1 MKENQEKL
9 KTSILDGAI
18 ELFIEKGIDKVTT
31 RDLTERLGL
40 SRSHIYH
47 YFQGWEQLSLEA
59 MTYYLKK
66 DLADAAEKI
75 ALLPPEEKLEEF
87 ITGYLPRG
95 ADTVW
100 QLYGSLW
107 QLAVHSKV
115 WSELAELMSDRWEK
129 LLEEIILNGIAAGVF
144 TIKNPVCL
152 TRQLGA
158 MLNGYSDQLLV
169 TSSAE
174 YRKQVKDDINAFIRH
189 AMH

>member
-1 MKENQEKL
+1 MKESQEKL
-9 KTSILDGAI
+9 KTRILDGAI

-47 YFQGWEQLSLEA
+47 YFHGWEQLSVEA

-66 DLADAAEKI
+66 DLDDVAEKI
-75 ALLPPEEKLEEF
+75 ALLPPAEKLDEF
-87 ITGYLPRG
+87 ITIYLPSG
-95 ADTVW
+95 PDTVW

-107 QLAVHSKV
+107 QLAVHSQV
-115 WSELAELMSDRWEK
+115 WSELAELMSDRWGK
-129 LLEEIILNGIAAGVF
+129 LLEEIILNGIVAGVF
-144 TIKNPVCL
+144 TIKNPGCL

-169 TSSAE
+169 TSRAE
-174 YRKQVKDDINAFIRH
+174 YRKQVRDDINAFIRV
-189 AMH
+189 AMY